1 VGRPKK
7 NATAKTAAP
16 MDPMTAAILAGI
28 KPHIDAAVTEKF
40 TTMLVDMLAKIAPEV
55 LAKASDQA
63 HPTTADHAPSPNQRP
78 EGSDSGAGK
87 GQNGAKKNGAP
98 TAAVPSE

>member
-1 VGRPKK
+1 
-7 NATAKTAAP
+7 

-40 TTMLVDMLAKIAPEV
+40 TTMLVDMLAKIAPER
-55 LAKASDQA
+55 LAKTGDQA
-63 HPTTADHAPSPNQRP
+63 HPAPADHAPAPSNQRP